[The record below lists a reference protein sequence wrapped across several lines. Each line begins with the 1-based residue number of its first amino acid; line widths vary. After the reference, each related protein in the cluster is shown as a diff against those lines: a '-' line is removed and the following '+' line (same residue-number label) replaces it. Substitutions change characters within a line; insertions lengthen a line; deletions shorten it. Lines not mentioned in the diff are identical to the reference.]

1 MAELTPKH
9 QISSLAAQDAPR
21 PLDAR
26 RVSLVKGGH
35 RWHFQWSAGDEA
47 SLIARVAELARDPQ
61 VPFDW
66 FDAAVVCR
74 HVAPPPDGAAS
85 APSTTPPTEN

>member
-9 QISSLAAQDAPR
+9 QIAPVAAQDAASS
-21 PLDAR
+21 LDAR

-47 SLIARVAELARDPQ
+47 SLIARVAELARDPH

-74 HVAPPPDGAAS
+74 HVAPPRDAATPV
-85 APSTTPPTEN
+85 PSTLSPEN